1 MPVIDQQQKLQAL
14 QSQQPQQSQ
23 QPSQPQEPERAQ
35 DVGKSKLMAQQ
46 LGLLLH
52 AQNCLKEEKER
63 KFAHLAYN
71 GGCYKPHCKTMKTV
85 LIHMSSCLLDRKCQ
99 LTHCS
104 SSRQIL
110 GQAHDM
116 FSRMFEFLLPNFV

>member
-1 MPVIDQQQKLQAL
+1 MLAL
-14 QSQQPQQSQ
+14 QFKPFKQPQQPPQPQQPQ
-23 QPSQPQEPERAQ
+23 ERAQ

-63 KFAHLAYN
+63 KLHLGLNFDYN

-104 SSRQIL
+104 SSKQIL
-110 GQAHDM
+110 GQARDI
-116 FSRMFEFLLPNFV
+116 FIRMYEFLLPITCS

>member
-1 MPVIDQQQKLQAL
+1 MLVIDQEQKLQAL
-14 QSQQPQQSQ
+14 QSQQPPQTQESQ
-23 QPSQPQEPERAQ
+23 ERAQ
-35 DVGKSKLMAQQ
+35 DVGKSKLMTQQ

-63 KFAHLAYN
+63 KFTMPPSYN
-71 GGCYKPHCKTMKTV
+71 GGCYKPHCKTTMKTV
-85 LIHMSSCLLDRKCQ
+85 LIHMSSCLSDRKCQ

-110 GQAHDM
+110 GLAHDM
-116 FSRMFEFLLPNFV
+116 FSRMYDFFYQILCNV

>member
-1 MPVIDQQQKLQAL
+1 MQAL
-14 QSQQPQQSQ
+14 KSKQP
-23 QPSQPQEPERAQ
+23 PQPQELERAQ
-35 DVGKSKLMAQQ
+35 DVGKSKLMTQQ

-63 KFAHLAYN
+63 KFTMPPSYN
-71 GGCYKPHCKTMKTV
+71 GGCYKPHCKTTMKTV
-85 LIHMSSCLLDRKCQ
+85 LIHMSSCLSDRKCQ

-110 GQAHDM
+110 GLAHDM
-116 FSRMFEFLLPNFV
+116 FSRMYDFFYQILCNV